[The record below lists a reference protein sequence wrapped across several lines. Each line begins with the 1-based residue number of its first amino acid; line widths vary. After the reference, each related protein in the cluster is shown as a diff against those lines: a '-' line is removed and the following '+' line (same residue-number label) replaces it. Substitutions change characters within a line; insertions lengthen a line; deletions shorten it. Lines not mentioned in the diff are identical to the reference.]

1 MAVALVM
8 EMLPIPE
15 LMFTTFPPS
24 LSRTPEAVVM
34 AATLATLVLNTSI
47 ISDLVIEP
55 AFSLGWSGVEMPAL
69 LIRSV
74 TTIPR
79 S

>member
-15 LMFTTFPPS
+15 LMFTTFPPF
-24 LSRTPEAVVM
+24 
-34 AATLATLVLNTSI
+34 LATFVLNTSI

-55 AFSLGWSGVEMPAL
+55 TFSLGWSGVEMPAL

-74 TTIPR
+74 TTIP
-79 S
+79 SS